1 MLNLPIRRNMTFT
14 RSRILKTGV
23 LAAVLA
29 SSLVFAMPGGAVIG
43 GTAVSPTPSWAAY
56 IAVKHSGKNSSC
68 SGALVGSRWV
78 LTAAQCVAP
87 ATTKSPC
94 LFAKPYSAGDVT
106 VFLGRN
112 GKVLG
117 KPFEVSSI
125 SRNANSAVSADGQC
139 VLKNDVVLLRLK
151 KVTKN
156 APLWLAPSRFA
167 VSDNDNAVLYGYG
180 QTALNKPKSYGVL
193 HRTKDWDWVYDSGC
207 NLASL
212 INATCVDNNG
222 ATSSGTGVDTGGP
235 WTMSVNGQPVEA
247 AVFSGYDLAHG
258 FAYGTGVGEPSTS
271 AWLHLKLGIPNVA
284 SGNIVRNPVTSET
297 WLIDGEGYRR
307 PIPDASTA
315 SCLIGRGAQ
324 TTDFSAATLAL
335 MAAKTDPATCTSNG
349 AEVLIAGTGDGGWDA
364 PVTSLASLLGSAGYN
379 VTQLPTLPSDLSIFG
394 QVWWVDTNAP
404 SSAEQSQLIAFEHSG
419 GGVFLTG
426 DGSCCEP
433 LNTANTSMINSM
445 VTGGG
450 VTAGGDGNLCTCTTA
465 LTVNAS
471 VVGNLSQQP
480 VAVSQW
486 TVSQPGGMHGVPASS
501 VFAYYQPGDI
511 STRRTVAA
519 AWDRAS
525 LIGNGR
531 LVVFMDIN
539 WTEPGY
545 RAANWSD
552 VAQNVALYLSSLSS
566 PPGPVVP

>member
-1 MLNLPIRRNMTFT
+1 
-14 RSRILKTGV
+14 
-23 LAAVLA
+23 
-29 SSLVFAMPGGAVIG
+29 
-43 GTAVSPTPSWAAY
+43 
-56 IAVKHSGKNSSC
+56 
-68 SGALVGSRWV
+68 
-78 LTAAQCVAP
+78 
-87 ATTKSPC
+87 
-94 LFAKPYSAGDVT
+94 
-106 VFLGRN
+106 
-112 GKVLG
+112 
-117 KPFEVSSI
+117 
-125 SRNANSAVSADGQC
+125 
-139 VLKNDVVLLRLK
+139 
-151 KVTKN
+151 
-156 APLWLAPSRFA
+156 
-167 VSDNDNAVLYGYG
+167 
-180 QTALNKPKSYGVL
+180 
-193 HRTKDWDWVYDSGC
+193 
-207 NLASL
+207 
-212 INATCVDNNG
+212 
-222 ATSSGTGVDTGGP
+222 
-235 WTMSVNGQPVEA
+235 
-247 AVFSGYDLAHG
+247 
-258 FAYGTGVGEPSTS
+258 
-271 AWLHLKLGIPNVA
+271 
-284 SGNIVRNPVTSET
+284 
-297 WLIDGEGYRR
+297 
-307 PIPDASTA
+307 
-315 SCLIGRGAQ
+315 
-324 TTDFSAATLAL
+324 

-364 PVTSLASLLGSAGYN
+364 PVTSLAALLGSAGYD

-404 SSAEQSQLIAFEHSG
+404 SSAEQSQLVAFEHAG

-433 LNTANTSMINSM
+433 LNTADTSMINSM

-465 LTVNAS
+465 LTVNSS

-486 TVSQPGGMHGVPASS
+486 TVSQPGGMLGVPASS

-552 VAQNVALYLSSLSS
+552 VAQNVALFLSGLEQPARATPCRAGSRRYASAHEAGGSRGGARRRDHLRRCDRLRRSFAAPSGVTPREGARDLQSALQDDERHVRRQSHAASGRRRAPTGSTTSSATTSTTTNRSSALNQGLSCS
-566 PPGPVVP
+566 GGSA